1 MRDDEFPPGE
11 DGSAAGLAESPSG
24 SEYDSEAL
32 RGPSATAAAPENSAE
47 SQTTVSERNVSF
59 SFSLLPEGVEWSAGL
74 LSILLVYVVQ
84 GATDVTT
91 VAQSLF
97 LKDTLGLDAAASAAL
112 TGLAAAPW
120 VIKPL
125 YGFLSDTVP
134 FFGFRRKSYLIAAGI
149 LGTAAWLSLGTFVSS
164 AEAALAA
171 ILARNLAIAFA
182 DVVVDSLCVE
192 TSRREGIRAGPDKE
206 QRVAAALQSFCFSS
220 RQAGALA
227 ASLAVG
233 PLLDAFQPRQIFE
246 GAAVLPLAIALAGV
260 LVQEDPASSANV
272 AHARAGSASPTA
284 LAAKSLDDLRSVVVQ
299 RRVWLPAA
307 VVLFLLAT
315 PSSGE
320 AYFYF
325 LTDEIGLGGSAL
337 GRLNVISSSA
347 SLIGVLLY
355 RRFLVDV
362 RPSRLISTA
371 SILSAVLVLPQLLLV
386 TRANRDLGVPDDWL
400 IYGDDAVQAA
410 LGQVLFLP
418 TLTLAARL
426 CPPGQ
431 EGTLF
436 ALLASS
442 YNAAGIA
449 SRELGALLTNLCG
462 VTGGDFSGL
471 PTLVGVCALT
481 SLLPLPLLPLLDKAG
496 TGEDVVA
503 EINDEK

>member
-112 TGLAAAPW
+112 TGLAATPW

-284 LAAKSLDDLRSVVVQ
+284 
-299 RRVWLPAA
+299 LPAA